1 MSVTRLLA
9 IQITSKSQVQKIRNF
24 SKSFSF
30 ILLIFRVGMNE
41 PPFTKLGG
49 SPFVFGAYR
58 LTRLVSSFVA
68 YSSTAAWAAAR
79 RAIGT
84 RNGEQLT

>member
-1 MSVTRLLA
+1 MGL
-9 IQITSKSQVQKIRNF
+9 KSHNIFKTF
-24 SKSFSF
+24 PF
-30 ILLIFRVGMNE
+30 ILHIFRVGMNN

-58 LTRLVSSFVA
+58 LTRLVSEFVR
-68 YSSTAAWAAAR
+68 YSSTAACAAAR

-84 RNGEQLT
+84 RNGEQDA